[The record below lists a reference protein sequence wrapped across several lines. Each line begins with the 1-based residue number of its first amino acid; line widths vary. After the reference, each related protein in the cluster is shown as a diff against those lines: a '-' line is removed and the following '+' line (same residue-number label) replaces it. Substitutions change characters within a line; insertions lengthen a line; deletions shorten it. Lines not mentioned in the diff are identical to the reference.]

1 MKNRIKLIF
10 LGTFFVIIICL
21 LVYTIRRTPKCN
33 RVHIDEMIAFGVP
46 DEEVARKI
54 ADVVVGIGEEKI
66 YDVTVHFDKESDEWI
81 ITYLP
86 KRSSKDDKLSGQK
99 VVKIRKDIGTISV
112 FEN

>member
-1 MKNRIKLIF
+1 M
-10 LGTFFVIIICL
+10 
-21 LVYTIRRTPKCN
+21 
-33 RVHIDEMIAFGVP
+33 
-46 DEEVARKI
+46 
-54 ADVVVGIGEEKI
+54 
-66 YDVTVHFDKESDEWI
+66 HFDKESDEWI